1 MLGCKT
7 LNNGLGV
14 NVESTGGAYR
24 YDRQTGPSEPTLAY
38 GWRWSSTFFLCWS
51 RMTGVTCRS
60 KYSREG
66 FSINRDGIDYL
77 GWPSVLEQ
85 FADGGTHT
93 DDSRS
98 GSGSTSGPDDSG
110 TASGLVDCTPG
121 YTPCLPYNAGADYD
135 CSGGSGNGPYYT
147 VPGAVYT
154 VSGSDPYGL
163 DANGNG
169 LGCE

>member
-66 FSINRDGIDYL
+66 FSIESG
-77 GWPSVLEQ
+77 
-85 FADGGTHT
+85 DGGFRLRITGYAQGDARIYAG
-93 DDSRS
+93 DDNEDGVDTFVLRRVRPTLTGTVGRWASFTA
-98 GSGSTSGPDDSG
+98 TSATRTS
-110 TASGLVDCTPG
+110 
-121 YTPCLPYNAGADYD
+121 
-135 CSGGSGNGPYYT
+135 
-147 VPGAVYT
+147 
-154 VSGSDPYGL
+154 
-163 DANGNG
+163 
-169 LGCE
+169 